1 MNYYKQ
7 FAEMLGLELEQEFI
21 LTTPYGEKANLTTY
35 KITEDGIRYKSATQ
49 DGTHDGLFSA
59 SDEILGSLLIGE
71 LKAVPK
77 PWKPKKGD
85 AYWKWATNLELAQF
99 KRWNDASVDFACWK
113 LGNCFKTSGEAQSKG
128 KEIMEKLVKE
138 YEEA

>member
-7 FAEMLGLELEQEFI
+7 FAEMLGLELEQEFVLI
-21 LTTPYGEKANLTTY
+21 DADGNRKNKNTY
-35 KITEDGIRYKSATQ
+35 KITEDGLLYKSPPFISWSINSL
-49 DGTHDGLFSA
+49 GN
-59 SDEILGSLLIGE
+59 IGSLLNGDV
-71 LKAVPK
+71 KAVPK

-85 AYWKWATNLELAQF
+85 RYWNYSVITNRACC
-99 KRWNDASVDFACWK
+99 SVFGDFIEDYAIWK
-113 LGNCFKTSGEAQSKG
+113 SGNCFRTKEEAETKG

>member
-7 FAEMLGLELEQEFI
+7 IAEMLGLELGQEFRI
-21 LTTPYGEKANLTTY
+21 IDSHERTIDAALFE
-35 KITEDGIRYKSATQ
+35 ITEDG
-49 DGTHDGLFSA
+49 LFSKA
-59 SDEILGSLLIGE
+59 NNLSGKVTLMLDLILSG
-71 LKAVPK
+71 KCKVVPK

-113 LGNCFKTSGEAQSKG
+113 LGNCFKTSEEAQSKG

>member
-21 LTTPYGEKANLTTY
+21 LTDSYGKRKDEYTY
-35 KITEDGIRYKSATQ
+35 KITEDGILYQKEYDFWILEPSITLACLLK
-49 DGTHDGLFSA
+49 GLY
-59 SDEILGSLLIGE
+59 
-71 LKAVPK
+71 KAVPK
-77 PWKPKKGD
+77 PWKPKYGD

-99 KRWNDASVDFACWK
+99 KRWNGASTDFACWK
-113 LGNCFKTSGEAQSKG
+113 LGNCFKTSEEAKSKG
-128 KEIMEKLVKE
+128 KEIMEKLLKE

>member
-7 FAEMLGLELEQEFI
+7 FAEMLGLELEQEFR
-21 LTTPYGEKANLTTY
+21 LVNPDGTKVDNDLY
-35 KITEDGIRYKSATQ
+35 KIRE
-49 DGTHDGLFSA
+49 DGLFYKKRKDGVWLPEPSTTL
-59 SDEILGSLLIGE
+59 SSLLQG
-71 LKAVPK
+71 LCKVVPK
-77 PWKPKKGD
+77 PWKPKFGD

-99 KRWNDASVDFACWK
+99 KRWNDASTDFACWK
-113 LGNCFKTSGEAQSKG
+113 LGNCFKTSEEAKSKG